1 MPEYQASAER
11 GPKIQSHQA
20 RATAVGDGSDALDT
34 EPAAVTTSQAIRI
47 AKGRAI
53 RRAAREKLILAVG
66 VLASNRC
73 VFELGVPTGNGSD
86 NEVCVISFSDG
97 PASEQQVVCQ

>member
-1 MPEYQASAER
+1 VPEYQASAER

-20 RATAVGDGSDALDT
+20 RATAGGDGSDALDT

-66 VLASNRC
+66 VASNRC
-73 VFELGVPTGNGSD
+73 VFEPGVPTGNGSD